1 MKKYKN
7 SIIVIIVILVIF
19 FGLNFLIDEGIINRY
34 IKGLLTLSCINIIM
48 AIALNLITGITG
60 QLSLGNAGFM
70 AIGAYTSVYFSVKV
84 GTPFI
89 ISILLGAILAGV
101 ISIIIGIPDYFAITT
116 LGVGEIT
123 RVLITNMDIVGGAR
137 GFTGIPT
144 KTTLNV
150 AYFAMILILIVV
162 VNIAKSSK
170 GRALIAIREN
180 EIAAEAMGVNIIK
193 YKVTA
198 FFIAAL
204 LTGFAGG
211 LFAHYTGFIQPT
223 NFNFMK
229 SIEIVTFVVLGGMGS
244 ITGSVIA
251 AIFLTI
257 LPESLRTL
265 SDYRMVIYSLSLVI
279 LMIFRP
285 QGLLGT
291 LEITD
296 IYRIIKN
303 KVMRKKSNSND
314 KNIAKEG

>member
-7 SIIVIIVILVIF
+7 SIIVIIVILVMF

-84 GTPFI
+84 GTTFI

-101 ISIIIGIPDYFAITT
+101 ISIIIGIPTLKLKGDYFAITT

-198 FFIAAL
+198 FFI
-204 LTGFAGG
+204 
-211 LFAHYTGFIQPT
+211 
-223 NFNFMK
+223 
-229 SIEIVTFVVLGGMGS
+229 
-244 ITGSVIA
+244 
-251 AIFLTI
+251 
-257 LPESLRTL
+257 
-265 SDYRMVIYSLSLVI
+265 
-279 LMIFRP
+279 
-285 QGLLGT
+285 
-291 LEITD
+291 
-296 IYRIIKN
+296 
-303 KVMRKKSNSND
+303 
-314 KNIAKEG
+314 